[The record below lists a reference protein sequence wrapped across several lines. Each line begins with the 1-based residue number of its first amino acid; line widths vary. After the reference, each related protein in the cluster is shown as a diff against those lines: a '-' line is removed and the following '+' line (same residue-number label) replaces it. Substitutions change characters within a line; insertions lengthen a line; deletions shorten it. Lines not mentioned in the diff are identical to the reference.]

1 MALPLKRPF
10 YLQLLRFGVN
20 APIVHKL
27 ICLLNLT
34 SALSVYRG
42 AVMLP
47 LQPPPSPLPTSL
59 QSGSLCRPNNSLC
72 HHDHSCHGNLAWV
85 FGGMCGIA
93 GDWLPGARCFP
104 IRPVTGVRE
113 SPPHPSIR
121 GGERALLWQ
130 CYPVMVMFKQLG
142 VLYDSHF
149 TWVLLMTHSRIG
161 NL

>member
-27 ICLLNLT
+27 IRLLNLT

-42 AVMLP
+42 AGMLP
-47 LQPPPSPLPTSL
+47 LQPPSQRHYSL
-59 QSGSLCRPNNSLC
+59 VHSADQIILSATTTTVATETLHECLGVCVVLLGIGCRGLDVFQSDLLLGC
-72 HHDHSCHGNLAWV
+72 
-85 FGGMCGIA
+85 
-93 GDWLPGARCFP
+93 
-104 IRPVTGVRE
+104 VRA
-113 SPPHPSIR
+113 PPHPSIR